1 MLGRLTS
8 AFAILAILFSGAAA
22 HAVDEVRT
30 GFEDSVIPPQFVKC
44 DRPENTIAISSKE
57 ARSGRKSLSL
67 IIYKT
72 PLFGQA
78 ANMSLFRWAP
88 SPASCLLTDKA
99 DLYRSDDVERAELWE
114 NKDDAPKFGEEAWY
128 GFSMWIDGLSASFGD
143 LHRVVLGQWKANY
156 TSDSKIDYSPFL
168 AQRLTGGFY
177 HITLDVDARARM
189 NDDGEPKTCRI
200 LLAFMDGPPSS
211 VDRSL
216 DLKRPVQCERRNQRG
231 NLDLVPAK
239 RIQIDREAYLPCPF
253 NRWTDLIFRVKGGLN
268 GIVQVWADGVL
279 IASARGWI
287 GHKAAIGSNQYFKFG
302 PYRDPAP
309 NPFIVYLDNLARGN
323 SKDYVD
329 PSRY

>member
-1 MLGRLTS
+1 
-8 AFAILAILFSGAAA
+8 
-22 HAVDEVRT
+22 
-30 GFEDSVIPPQFVKC
+30 
-44 DRPENTIAISSKE
+44 
-57 ARSGRKSLSL
+57 
-67 IIYKT
+67 
-72 PLFGQA
+72 
-78 ANMSLFRWAP
+78 
-88 SPASCLLTDKA
+88 
-99 DLYRSDDVERAELWE
+99 
-114 NKDDAPKFGEEAWY
+114 
-128 GFSMWIDGLSASFGD
+128 
-143 LHRVVLGQWKANY
+143 
-156 TSDSKIDYSPFL
+156 
-168 AQRLTGGFY
+168 
-177 HITLDVDARARM
+177 M

-216 DLKRPVQCERRNQRG
+216 DLKRPVQCETRNQRG
-231 NLDLVPAK
+231 NLDLVPAE
-239 RIQIDREAYLPCPF
+239 RIQIDREAYLPRPF